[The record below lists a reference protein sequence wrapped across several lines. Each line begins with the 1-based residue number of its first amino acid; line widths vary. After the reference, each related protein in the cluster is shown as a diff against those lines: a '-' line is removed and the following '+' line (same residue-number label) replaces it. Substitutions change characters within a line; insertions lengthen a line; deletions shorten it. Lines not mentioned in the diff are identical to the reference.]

1 MVYSVFT
8 IANIHS
14 VFATWRKKTIN
25 QRTRMIAYSLESH
38 VGLCAAMTVTW
49 LRKSIDS
56 GEKGIYSANELGCQ
70 HLMAIVQAAY
80 ARRTIPNS
88 EGKGRLDVIIP
99 LLHSQNLKP
108 AGGIRATGYFPPE
121 QIVNWAL
128 SKAGYSL
135 FSFCQPDNFSHMIGM
150 RCEGKILQ
158 LFDPDEGLFQF
169 SDVSS
174 FKQYMREYLVKAQW
188 NIGREWGTLSVKS
201 NM

>member
-14 VFATWRKKTIN
+14 VFATWRKEKLKQPARI
-25 QRTRMIAYSLESH
+25 IAYYLDSH
-38 VGLCAAMTVTW
+38 AGLCAAMTVTW

-56 GEKGIYSANELGCQ
+56 GEKGICRATELGSQ

-88 EGKGRLDVIIP
+88 GGKGRLDVIIP
-99 LLHSQNLKP
+99 LLHSQNLIP
-108 AGGIRATGYFPPE
+108 AEGIRGTGFFSPE

-128 SKAGYSL
+128 TKAGYSL
-135 FSFCQPDNFSHMIGM
+135 FSFCQPDNYSHMVGM

-158 LFDPDEGLFQF
+158 MFDPDEGLFQF

-174 FKQYMREYLVKAQW
+174 FEQYMREFLVSAQW
-188 NIGREWGTLSVKS
+188 NVGREWGILSVKS
-201 NM
+201 DL